1 LVYFAKINEKR
12 KAIGKR
18 QKAKGGR
25 EKAESLF
32 ILPTNKY

>member
-12 KAIGKR
+12 KAEGGR

-25 EKAESLF
+25 EKAKGLF